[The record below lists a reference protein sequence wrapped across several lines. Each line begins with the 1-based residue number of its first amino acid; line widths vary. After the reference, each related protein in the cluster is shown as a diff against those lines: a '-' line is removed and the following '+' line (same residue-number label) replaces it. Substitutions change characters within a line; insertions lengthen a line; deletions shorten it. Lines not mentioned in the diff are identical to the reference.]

1 MQIFSQNAEIFSQD
15 AFGEN
20 FLDQISN
27 NGGKN
32 GSFEDKLIGVDI
44 P

>member
-1 MQIFSQNAEIFSQD
+1 MQIFSHKAELISQD

-32 GSFEDKLIGVDI
+32 GSFEDQLIGVDI

>member
-1 MQIFSQNAEIFSQD
+1 MQIFSQNAELISQD

-20 FLDQISN
+20 FLDKISN
-27 NGGKN
+27 NGAKN
-32 GSFEDKLIGVDI
+32 GSFDDQLNGVEI